1 MANRTYSLE
10 EVKKEASDFLNI
22 KKDKNKTTY
31 LNYRT
36 SINYFL
42 YYLEN
47 ISEESNIGT
56 DNKEKVLEG
65 LQGSLLKGFKYIV
78 NDVEKTVKV
87 KPSGVNTHIRRIK
100 TFLNRCLGL
109 TVELAKLNVTKPK
122 YKSLT
127 KEEVELLITESFYY
141 WFLDKTNFST
151 EVIEK
156 IEEVKQ
162 KKRTYFLTI
171 EEIAEL
177 EIEVPELEKYK
188 ANNEIAIRNA
198 TLIRFLFNTAFRIN
212 EALTL
217 EVANVHEEGAE
228 YYVYIHEKGKAEGE
242 LTEVAISGTSYYM
255 LMDYI
260 NIKSVP
266 SDFVFSS
273 IKASDNGKAKAFNRQ
288 NFNKAIIDL
297 ASYVDLKY
305 KGTKLNGKPVNISKT
320 VANNSSHVFR
330 HSKATYLLNVK
341 KEDVV
346 TVKEVLRHSSI
357 DSTLIYLNPK
367 EEAINLVR
375 ISNDI

>member
-162 KKRTYFLTI
+162 KKKTYFLTI

-367 EEAINLVR
+367 EEAINEVR
-375 ISNDI
+375 ITNDI